1 VTQAT
6 DYGAWGDIIR
16 EQKTDDSEYRYSYQG
31 QFSEKDL
38 ETGWSHFEL
47 REYDPI
53 IGRWLVPDPMG
64 QHWSPY
70 IAMGND
76 PVNSVDPDGGKDGPG
91 DECPECAGWGAM
103 LPSVEVSGE
112 FTGSIGG
119 SLEGL
124 HFAGLTGTGYTSYDD
139 AGNWYQTINRMEGN
153 LTYMYS
159 NNEWSLYRDDA
170 RLKNAHLANVVSA
183 ADAVG
188 KGTEF
193 AISGALGGFGSALE
207 NTSLAAG
214 RHYSQSLVPQIG
226 NKLKYVF
233 GQATGDAHNIE
244 RSTSMFAQLKKIG
257 IFNNAAGN
265 VYLRQHLGKVLNSS
279 LGTMQSNGRIL
290 KESILMG
297 PNGALKMESIWEGTK
312 LITIKLIG
320 G

>member
-1 VTQAT
+1 MRA
-6 DYGAWGDIIR
+6 YI
-16 EQKTDDSEYRYSYQG
+16 RYSYQG
-31 QFSEKDL
+31 QNAEKDD
-38 ETGWSHFEL
+38 ETGWNHFEL

-139 AGNWYQTINRMEGN
+139 AGNWYQTINRMQGN
-153 LTYMYS
+153 ITYMYS
-159 NNEWSLYRDDA
+159 NNEWSLYSDDA
-170 RLKNAHLANVVSA
+170 RLNDAHLANVVSA

-188 KGTEF
+188 RGTEF

-207 NTSLAAG
+207 STSL
-214 RHYSQSLVPQIG
+214 RIG
-226 NKLKYVF
+226 AEVTN
-233 GQATGDAHNIE
+233 ATATTTNAVVNTGIQFSKHSIE
-244 RSTSMFAQLKKIG
+244 RLAQRG
-257 IFNNAAGN
+257 
-265 VYLRQHLGKVLNSS
+265 VTLR
-279 LGTMQSNGRIL
+279 MAR
-290 KESILMG
+290 
-297 PNGALKMESIWEGTK
+297 
-312 LITIKLIG
+312 ITITKGQKFYDPVNKSINYVLPKAFASGKSLLVGTNPLSGQVTTVIRSSKNLINSRFIPIL
-320 G
+320 